1 MTVYLVGA
9 GPGDPDLITVKGLK
23 LIKKADVIIYDR
35 LSNPLL
41 LKHALPACIK
51 IYVGKSPSNHTLAQD
66 GINSLLVKYGK
77 THKTVVRLKGGDP
90 FVFGRGGEEAEV
102 LHKEGV
108 KFEVVPGITSAVAG
122 PAYAGIPITH
132 RKYSSSV
139 AIISG
144 HVWDSSRIR
153 ETFAPFSGTLII
165 LMGASS
171 FNNICTDLLSIG
183 YDPKTPVAA
192 IYKATTPAQ
201 MTLTGTL
208 ATMRSEKIESPSV
221 IVVGSVAGLHDTLSW
236 YEEKIMSL
244 LKRKKVLLMRT
255 KEQFDLSCE
264 ILHSLGAHALN
275 GGNISITPLEWD
287 TSMISKADIIII
299 TSANAVPLI
308 TKRVSLPNDKTY
320 VAIGPKTKEELQNAG
335 ISASVPDNYTS
346 EGLGEYILNHVP
358 KSSKILSLR
367 SVKAT
372 DTLQTMLY
380 DYEYTEIS
388 VYDVAYPKINER
400 AIKDCD
406 IAFVTSSEMARA
418 LEGRLNDNAIIVS
431 IGPQTSTTLESIGIT
446 PDVEAV
452 NCTIDGMVSALLE
465 YMLQR

>member
-9 GPGDPDLITVKGLK
+9 GPGDPDLITVRGLK

-35 LSNPLL
+35 LSNPILL
-41 LKHALPACIK
+41 QHAPPTCIK
-51 IYVGKSPSNHTLAQD
+51 VYVGKSPSNHTLAQED
-66 GINSLLVKYGK
+66 INSLLVNYGK
-77 THKTVVRLKGGDP
+77 VHKTVVRLKGGDP

-108 KFEVVPGITSAVAG
+108 KFEVVPGITSAIAG

-144 HVWDSSRIR
+144 HIWESSRIC
-153 ETFAPFSGTLII
+153 EAYAPFSGTLII
-165 LMGASS
+165 LMGAAS

-201 MTLTGTL
+201 ITLTGTL
-208 ATMRSEKIESPSV
+208 ATMRSEKIASPSV
-221 IVVGSVAGLHDTLSW
+221 IVVGNVAKLHDTLSW
-236 YEEKIMSL
+236 YEENIISP
-244 LKRKKVLLMRT
+244 LKGKKVLLMRT
-255 KEQFDLSCE
+255 KGQFDSSCK
-264 ILHSLGAHALN
+264 ILHILGAHALN

-287 TSMISKADIIII
+287 PSMISKADIIII

-308 TKRVSLPNDKTY
+308 TKRVSLPKDKTY
-320 VAIGPKTKEELQNAG
+320 IAIGPKTKEELHNRG

-367 SVKAT
+367 SIKAT
-372 DTLQTMLY
+372 DTLQTMLD
-380 DYEYTEIS
+380 DYEYTAIS
-388 VYDVAYPKINER
+388 VYDATYPKINER

-406 IAFVTSSEMARA
+406 IVFVTSSEMARA
-418 LEGRLNDNAIIVS
+418 LEGCLNDNVIVVS
-431 IGPQTSTTLESIGIT
+431 IGPQTSANLKSIGML

-452 NCTIDGMVSALLE
+452 NCTIDGMVSSLLE
-465 YMLQR
+465 YIWQR